1 MPLPLVPE
9 SPPRQKAGRGEAETR
24 SYSSIFSLSRSV
36 ALWHFIDRSTG
47 RNRFCK
53 DNKMMAIARIGT
65 YRLPNRLLSSAKI
78 RLSRGQKQIY
88 LCFAEAEYLRRSQ
101 RLGLSRAQKQI
112 YLHFAE
118 AEYLRRSQR
127 LGLSRGQKQI
137 YLYFAEAKYLRR
149 SQRLRLGRGQKQI
162 LFASCRSGVL
172 QR

>member
-1 MPLPLVPE
+1 
-9 SPPRQKAGRGEAETR
+9 
-24 SYSSIFSLSRSV
+24 
-36 ALWHFIDRSTG
+36 
-47 RNRFCK
+47 
-53 DNKMMAIARIGT
+53 MMAIARIGT

-127 LGLSRGQKQI
+127 LGLSR
-137 YLYFAEAKYLRR
+137 
-149 SQRLRLGRGQKQI
+149 
-162 LFASCRSGVL
+162 
-172 QR
+172 

>member
-1 MPLPLVPE
+1 MKVTVSTAVSADGYLDDRSPDRLILSTPGRRE

-101 RLGLSRAQKQI
+101 RLGLSR
-112 YLHFAE
+112 
-118 AEYLRRSQR
+118 
-127 LGLSRGQKQI
+127 GQKQI